1 MDIWENWEVVER
13 VEGGSKKKKNQ
24 FQIHLNNNSE
34 PVRLLNF
41 SMPRKN
47 QWKTRISK
55 HMSHFIIDGV
65 LL

>member
-1 MDIWENWEVVER
+1 MDIWENWEVVEGWKG
-13 VEGGSKKKKNQ
+13 EAKKKK